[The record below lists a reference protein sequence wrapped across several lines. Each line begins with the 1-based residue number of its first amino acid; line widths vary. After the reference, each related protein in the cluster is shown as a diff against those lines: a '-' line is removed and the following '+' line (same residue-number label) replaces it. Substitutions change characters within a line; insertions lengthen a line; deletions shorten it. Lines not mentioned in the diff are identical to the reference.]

1 MNTKIMKNTLYS
13 VIAFLLLGL
22 GISLQIKSG
31 IGQSMLN
38 AFASTL
44 SDLFNLKV
52 GTVLNILN
60 MLFFI
65 TYFILRKA
73 RLNFKDI
80 IQIIATI
87 ANGYIIN
94 FFVYI
99 ILGDLVIQSYII
111 KIITF
116 IMGLCLASISLGVI
130 LAIEIIKF
138 PLEGLCIVISKKLE
152 KQLSTVRLGFDLF
165 FLISTL
171 IITFLTRN
179 NLYIREGTILSILLL
194 SRIMGSMYNFMKK
207 RL

>member
-116 IMGLCLASISLGVI
+116 IMGLCLASICLGVI

>member
-1 MNTKIMKNTLYS
+1 
-13 VIAFLLLGL
+13 
-22 GISLQIKSG
+22 
-31 IGQSMLN
+31 
-38 AFASTL
+38 
-44 SDLFNLKV
+44 
-52 GTVLNILN
+52 
-60 MLFFI
+60 I

-116 IMGLCLASISLGVI
+116 IMGLCLASICLGVI

-179 NLYIREGTILSILLL
+179 NLYIREG
-194 SRIMGSMYNFMKK
+194 Y
-207 RL
+207 

>member
-1 MNTKIMKNTLYS
+1 MNTKIMKNTLFS

-60 MLFFI
+60 ILFFI

-116 IMGLCLASISLGVI
+116 IMGLCLASICLGVI

>member
-65 TYFILRKA
+65 TYFFLRKA